1 MIQNLYSSF
10 IFADTLT
17 LLDKCE
23 ADIDAACKFPSITIK
38 TECKDAAQKFLNDT
52 DACLKPSLSDA
63 DACSCFDAL
72 DLDATL
78 AIVDNCSTKADNDAV
93 LTEKNKCKSSKFTML
108 YDITGYY

>member
-1 MIQNLYSSF
+1 MYSSF

-23 ADIDAACKFPSITIK
+23 ADIDAACKFPNITIK

-78 AIVDNCSTKADNDAV
+78 AIIDGCSTKADNDAV
-93 LTEKNKCKSSKFTML
+93 LAEKNKCKSSKFPML
-108 YDITGYY
+108 YNFNGYN